1 VTAGRE
7 AGGRRSRRYWPVAPL
22 AVVGVG
28 IVILAAPAR
37 IEGPVLVP
45 ISPGHAL
52 SLLDIVGVIP
62 LVAGSGFLY
71 LGLWK
76 RRRRLFDFA
85 SREPGIAAASIF
97 ASGLGLGLLIASA
110 FSAFFWWW
118 AFGAVLFGLTLVG
131 AVVVA
136 ARR

>member
-1 VTAGRE
+1 MALRFG
-7 AGGRRSRRYWPVAPL
+7 WPGAPL
-22 AVVGVG
+22 AAMAVG

-62 LVAGSGFLY
+62 LTAGSGSLHV
-71 LGLWK
+71 GLWK
-76 RRRRLFDFA
+76 RRARLYAVA
-85 SREPGIAAASIF
+85 SEAPGLAAAAIF
-97 ASGLGLGLLIASA
+97 AGGFGLGLLIASA
-110 FSAFFWWW
+110 FSGFFWWW
-118 AFGAVLFGLTLVG
+118 ALGAILFGLTLVAAAG
-131 AVVVA
+131 AA